1 MPVAN
6 GMPSAAIGSREEVP
20 PCCVTVVSA
29 CACCQVAASARL
41 SGKLQIAVAG
51 AGELAGGD
59 ARTVSPTQLPKKG
72 GSASRRD
79 ASSSSANLIARLR
92 GRVFLFVFLVGEGKK
107 PVSQWRG
114 ASLSQKLR
122 RLSKWFPGLS

>member
-1 MPVAN
+1 
-6 GMPSAAIGSREEVP
+6 
-20 PCCVTVVSA
+20 
-29 CACCQVAASARL
+29 
-41 SGKLQIAVAG
+41 
-51 AGELAGGD
+51 
-59 ARTVSPTQLPKKG
+59 VSPTQLPKKG

-122 RLSKWFPGLS
+122 RLSKWFPGLSGMLSGSVPVSHGTPHGKRFGPEALLPT

>member
-1 MPVAN
+1 M
-6 GMPSAAIGSREEVP
+6 
-20 PCCVTVVSA
+20 
-29 CACCQVAASARL
+29 
-41 SGKLQIAVAG
+41 
-51 AGELAGGD
+51 
-59 ARTVSPTQLPKKG
+59 SPTQLPKKG

-122 RLSKWFPGLS
+122 RLSKWFPGLFYGFTGTNGSKGRRSVMEGMHLEHFECSL

>member
-1 MPVAN
+1 M
-6 GMPSAAIGSREEVP
+6 
-20 PCCVTVVSA
+20 
-29 CACCQVAASARL
+29 
-41 SGKLQIAVAG
+41 
-51 AGELAGGD
+51 
-59 ARTVSPTQLPKKG
+59 SPTQLPKKG

-122 RLSKWFPGLS
+122 RLSKWFPGLSRRDIRGDGRCAMVARVFTQLHTCEA

>member
-1 MPVAN
+1 
-6 GMPSAAIGSREEVP
+6 
-20 PCCVTVVSA
+20 
-29 CACCQVAASARL
+29 
-41 SGKLQIAVAG
+41 
-51 AGELAGGD
+51 
-59 ARTVSPTQLPKKG
+59 VSPTQLPKKG

-122 RLSKWFPGLS
+122 RLSKWFPGLYRDISPGFSATAFTWIPRP

>member
-1 MPVAN
+1 
-6 GMPSAAIGSREEVP
+6 
-20 PCCVTVVSA
+20 
-29 CACCQVAASARL
+29 
-41 SGKLQIAVAG
+41 
-51 AGELAGGD
+51 
-59 ARTVSPTQLPKKG
+59 VSPTQLPKKG

-122 RLSKWFPGLS
+122 RLSKWFPGLYTQLR

>member
-1 MPVAN
+1 M
-6 GMPSAAIGSREEVP
+6 
-20 PCCVTVVSA
+20 
-29 CACCQVAASARL
+29 
-41 SGKLQIAVAG
+41 
-51 AGELAGGD
+51 
-59 ARTVSPTQLPKKG
+59 SPTQLPKKG

-114 ASLSQKLR
+114 ALLSQKLR
-122 RLSKWFPGLS
+122 RLSKWFPGLWGCSRCLLQLWLLAAMQPLVQLFRL

>member
-1 MPVAN
+1 
-6 GMPSAAIGSREEVP
+6 
-20 PCCVTVVSA
+20 
-29 CACCQVAASARL
+29 
-41 SGKLQIAVAG
+41 
-51 AGELAGGD
+51 
-59 ARTVSPTQLPKKG
+59 VSPTQLPKKG

-122 RLSKWFPGLS
+122 RLSKWFPGLSPDLSSHNRTREPRNTQNG